1 MVAGE
6 EDGLEWMNEL
16 LCGGEAATG
25 EEGGA
30 RTIQLAGIRR
40 SDSDED
46 RDTQLEDL
54 VDMRTCGALAVYL
67 GVIILVLLIACTLIV
82 TQRFYAG
89 DVVLCCIIALYE
101 LSVMQIVVLAV
112 ARRRSHMVAAA
123 GEQTAG
129 TAVSTGDDTIAEEDP
144 TSPSGDDVASAPDGR
159 DGGMNNIAVPIAVGE
174 P

>member
-123 GEQTAG
+123 GEQTDG

-159 DGGMNNIAVPIAVGE
+159 DGGMNSIAVPIAVGE